1 MSLFNIYGNM
11 PILDIFKLKV
21 KTARAI
27 LAAFAALTGVNCL
40 LAIVGID
47 FYIPCCAELPF
58 IMTTLARAAL
68 TGGNA
73 AKAILLTVGVTALIA
88 LYIIAWRVSLH
99 RPKAIIASALLFVVD
114 CGVII
119 ARLGSAN
126 PINVLAHAV
135 LLFVVI
141 FGIKNTFIMLRL
153 QKEHDNVE
161 ADIEREK
168 IYYDHL

>member
-1 MSLFNIYGNM
+1 
-11 PILDIFKLKV
+11 
-21 KTARAI
+21 
-27 LAAFAALTGVNCL
+27 
-40 LAIVGID
+40 
-47 FYIPCCAELPF
+47 
-58 IMTTLARAAL
+58 
-68 TGGNA
+68 
-73 AKAILLTVGVTALIA
+73 
-88 LYIIAWRVSLH
+88 
-99 RPKAIIASALLFVVD
+99 D

-119 ARLGSAN
+119 ARLGSTN
-126 PINVLAHAV
+126 PINVFAHAV